1 MNSKFWVTFV
11 IALILLCSCEAIR
24 PNKYGTKYLSNQ
36 VRWQLEGKDVRSVTE
51 TDGNKHD
58 KDEKHDK
65 QGHHEDSWH
74 HGHHGKD
81 HWKMFANMTM
91 QFVDR
96 NLPANTYVVLQ
107 DKGIQVRALYE
118 ACGDRTVVT
127 KVAIQASDKMIVVS
141 ANGKIKVD
149 EDETDISRLQTLK
162 LANDVVKITTKHD
175 RFLRVEYGVY
185 NVFSFVDEHDEC
197 PHVGLSVAV
206 DKNAKVSAKGFVGL
220 RLSVNPTDFVT
231 DSI

>member
-1 MNSKFWVTFV
+1 MSKPSLKHQ
-11 IALILLCSCEAIR
+11 A
-24 PNKYGTKYLSNQ
+24 KHLSNPH
-36 VRWQLEGKDVRSVTE
+36 WQEYEGKGPRMVIEKEKGDDRE
-51 TDGNKHD
+51 HEKDGQDKHD
-58 KDEKHDK
+58 KK
-65 QGHHEDSWH
+65 GHHEDSWH
-74 HGHHGKD
+74 HGHGKD

-96 NLPANTYVVLQ
+96 NLPANTYLVLE

-118 ACGDRTVVT
+118 ACGNRTVVT
-127 KVAIQASDKMIVVS
+127 KVAIEASDKKIIVS
-141 ANGKIKVD
+141 ASGKIQVD

-185 NVFSFVDEHDEC
+185 NVFSTIDGHDEC
-197 PHVGLSVAV
+197 PHVGLGVAV
-206 DKNAKVSAKGFVGL
+206 AKNTKVSAMGFIGQ
-220 RLSVNPTDFVT
+220 RLSVNPTDYVA